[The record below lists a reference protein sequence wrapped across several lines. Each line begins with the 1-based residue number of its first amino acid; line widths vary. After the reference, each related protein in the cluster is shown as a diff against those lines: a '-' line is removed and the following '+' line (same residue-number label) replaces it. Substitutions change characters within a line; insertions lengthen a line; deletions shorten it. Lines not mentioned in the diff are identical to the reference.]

1 MITHLEFRHFSPK
14 APKSWLLGFPGPCLV
29 RPWLNCWLPSGS
41 PVAHGRPVRGRVPF
55 KWHSMEL
62 IYQINNYVSNL
73 YIYILTLQTFLRCFH
88 NLADENALPNTHT
101 QTFHKQPAVFFRMYR
116 LRLRN
121 KDQTSSCSSVSD
133 KTHFSH
139 RVFGHPPIAHFLSLS
154 SKGSMSGPLQ
164 PHGGEAERRSLS
176 HLPLKPPATTSQLL
190 NTGMPRNSTQK
201 LSKEAPKDHFQQPA
215 RRLGQL
221 HGEDSLLFWG

>member
-1 MITHLEFRHFSPK
+1 MFPLKLEFFKKNEKENILKEWLSLISFRRSHHKCISLALKIYSLSSSTTTKHMSRPTKATLSSPDTLLALLSHPGVAVSSLQGRWGGTITHLEFRHFSPK

-62 IYQINNYVSNL
+62 IYQINNYMSNL
-73 YIYILTLQTFLRCFH
+73 CIYILTLQTFLRCFH
-88 NLADENALPNTHT
+88 NSADENALPNTHT

-121 KDQTSSCSSVSD
+121 KD
-133 KTHFSH
+133 
-139 RVFGHPPIAHFLSLS
+139 
-154 SKGSMSGPLQ
+154 
-164 PHGGEAERRSLS
+164 
-176 HLPLKPPATTSQLL
+176 
-190 NTGMPRNSTQK
+190 
-201 LSKEAPKDHFQQPA
+201 
-215 RRLGQL
+215 
-221 HGEDSLLFWG
+221 